1 MCYGEILLLAVALDD
16 GASLSLFVYS
26 FFTKLLGITV
36 TCLCYLV
43 AFEYVCSAF
52 TLVRRHGKT
61 KDGGQLFV
69 NLSFSQFLIRTC
81 PGQSPFI
88 PNMLV

>member
-1 MCYGEILLLAVALDD
+1 MRAY
-16 GASLSLFVYS
+16 LSLYTAFLRS
-26 FFTKLLGITV
+26 ITV

-61 KDGGQLFV
+61 KDSGQLFV
-69 NLSFSQFLIRTC
+69 NSHFFAIFTYVSWTIPFYTQHARLKEKKKKLINYHC
-81 PGQSPFI
+81 C
-88 PNMLV
+88 VVA